1 MTTTPPARSSGVRPL
16 GCLLLVG
23 IAVAILGA
31 LIWAASR
38 QEAARVATD
47 PPIGQVRTVRPDCTI
62 IIYRDD
68 ADYDAFISAWNDR
81 QAFRDGV
88 PMTLRNAAVA
98 AGRAWVP
105 SPGTRVRIDDR
116 RDGVPT
122 VQIVDGIQAG
132 HGGRLFGERCL
143 GA

>member
-1 MTTTPPARSSGVRPL
+1 MTTTPPAHSTGVRPL

-23 IAVAILGA
+23 IAVAILGV

-47 PPIGQVRTVRPDCTI
+47 PLIGQVRTVRP
-62 IIYRDD
+62 
-68 ADYDAFISAWNDR
+68 A
-81 QAFRDGV
+81 
-88 PMTLRNAAVA
+88 
-98 AGRAWVP
+98 
-105 SPGTRVRIDDR
+105 RVGIDDR

-122 VQIVDGIQAG
+122 VRIVDGIQAG